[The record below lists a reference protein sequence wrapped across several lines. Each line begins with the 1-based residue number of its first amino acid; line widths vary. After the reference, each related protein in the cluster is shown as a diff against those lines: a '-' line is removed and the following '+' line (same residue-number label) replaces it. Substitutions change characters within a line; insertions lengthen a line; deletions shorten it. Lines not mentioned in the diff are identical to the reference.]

1 MPRIQIG
8 QKRVAKTWQQLI
20 QEQIHSGKALPVLS
34 NALANRLV
42 LGDHDHMI
50 EAYADYLNYPMP
62 ERHDLSRM
70 TQYVSVMEKQTKG
83 TLEIKNDYLSFIKS
97 SLLQRAETEHVSPDL
112 LEDAEARFDAMDF
125 SALADSLGY
134 PHFGDSAEDPLLILA
149 DLPVPIYL
157 STSYHRFLETALK
170 RAGKQPRSDVCR
182 WHRGMRER
190 PSVFA
195 GDYQPA
201 PQAPLVYHLYGLDDE
216 PTSLVLTEDN
226 HMEFLGTV
234 SKNPE
239 LIPARMYHAL
249 SDSALI
255 LLGYHLQ
262 SWDFRTLFWSLLKPR
277 ELKQQGVSVLQLPPS
292 AEEQKYYQE
301 YLEGSEFKVF
311 WGTIEEYTRQLYE
324 DAG

>member
-1 MPRIQIG
+1 
-8 QKRVAKTWQQLI
+8 
-20 QEQIHSGKALPVLS
+20 
-34 NALANRLV
+34 V
-42 LGDHDHMI
+42 LGDHDHVI
-50 EAYADYLNYPMP
+50 EAYADYLDYPLP

-70 TQYVSVMEKQTKG
+70 TQYVSVMEKESKG
-83 TLEIKNDYLSFIKS
+83 TLEIKNDYLNFIKNI
-97 SLLQRAETEHVSPDL
+97 LVRRAETEPEHVPPAL
-112 LEDAEARFDAMDF
+112 LEESVARIDAMDF
-125 SALADSLGY
+125 SAFADSLGY
-134 PHFGDSAEDPLLILA
+134 PHFGESTADPLLILA
-149 DLPVPIYL
+149 DLPVPVYL
-157 STSYHRFLETALK
+157 STSYHRFLEIALNLAHK
-170 RAGKQPRSDVCR
+170 KPRSDVCR

-190 PSVFA
+190 PSVFT
-195 GDYQPA
+195 GDYQPT
-201 PQAPLVYHLYGLDDE
+201 PQEPLVYHLYGLDDE

-226 HMEFLGTV
+226 HMEFLGTI

-239 LIPARMYHAL
+239 LIPARVYHAL

-262 SWDFRTLFWSLLKPR
+262 SWDFRTLFWSLLRPR

-311 WGTIEEYTRQLYE
+311 WGTIEEYMRQLYE

>member
-1 MPRIQIG
+1 MPIIRSG
-8 QKRVAKTWQQLI
+8 QKRVTKTWQQMI
-20 QEQIHSGKALPVLS
+20 QEQIRSGKALPVLS
-34 NALANRLV
+34 NTLANRLV
-42 LGDHDHMI
+42 LGDHDHVI
-50 EAYADYLNYPMP
+50 ETYADYLNYPLP

-70 TQYVSVMEKQTKG
+70 TQYVSVMEKESKG
-83 TLEIKNDYLSFIKS
+83 TLEIKNDYLNFIKS
-97 SLLQRAETEHVSPDL
+97 SLVERAETEHVPPAL
-112 LEDAEARFDAMDF
+112 LEDSIARFDAMDF

-134 PHFGDSAEDPLLILA
+134 PHFGESTADPLLILA
-149 DLPVPIYL
+149 DLPVPVYL
-157 STSYHRFLETALK
+157 STSYHRFLEAALK
-170 RAGKQPRSDVCR
+170 RAGKQPRSDVCH
-182 WHRGMRER
+182 WHRAMKER

-195 GDYQPA
+195 GDYQPT

-239 LIPARMYHAL
+239 LIPARVYQAL

-255 LLGYHLQ
+255 LLGYQLQ

-292 AEEQKYYQE
+292 PEEQKYYQE

-311 WGTIEEYTRQLYE
+311 WGTIEDYTQQLHE